1 MSDFYAFGRAR
12 NFATHDD
19 ALAEAI
25 VRLKYEE
32 VTRLGHRFADR
43 LAEIVRQTPGDC
55 QADIVVPVP
64 LHPERRRERG
74 YNQAELIALP
84 LARRWKSPLE
94 SRRLMRARPRPAQLR
109 FLSRTEYRKSV
120 RGAHAVREGH
130 PVDNLRILLLDDVL
144 TTGATLDA
152 CARTLKKAGASVILG
167 LILVRVRS
175 WAKAPRAVIRKGKA
189 DTQSKPV
196 ERPEHP

>member
-43 LAEIVRQTPGDC
+43 LAEIVRQTPGDW
-55 QADIVVPVP
+55 QADIVVPDP
-64 LHPERRRERG
+64 LYSGRRRERG

-94 SRRLMRARPRPAQLR
+94 SRRLMRARPRPAQLV
-109 FLSRTEYRKSV
+109 FYRAPST
-120 RGAHAVREGH
+120 GNPSAVPMPSARAI
-130 PVDNLRILLLDDVL
+130 RL
-144 TTGATLDA
+144 TTSAF
-152 CARTLKKAGASVILG
+152 CC
-167 LILVRVRS
+167 
-175 WAKAPRAVIRKGKA
+175 
-189 DTQSKPV
+189 
-196 ERPEHP
+196 